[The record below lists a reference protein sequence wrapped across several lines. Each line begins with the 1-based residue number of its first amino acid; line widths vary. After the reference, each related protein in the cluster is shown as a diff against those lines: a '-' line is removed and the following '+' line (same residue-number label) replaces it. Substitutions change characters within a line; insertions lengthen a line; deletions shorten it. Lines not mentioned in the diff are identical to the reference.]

1 MVPHAAEPAR
11 ARPRDA
17 GGRNHCASGLSRRGE
32 PRALVGVARRRAA
45 AGERILQISRG
56 ASPPGCRAVGRGAWV
71 DVRQSRN
78 RAMIWVKGLAFNVAF
93 FAWTV
98 IAGTIGLPFLIA
110 PRAVT
115 MQFGRFWART
125 VLVLLRVI
133 VGLDHEIRGLDR
145 VPRGACIIAMKHQ
158 SAWDTMIPLVL
169 FRDHAAVAKR
179 ELLLLPLY
187 GWYAARAGSI
197 SIDRKAGARALRR
210 LVTAARPVAAEGR
223 PIVIFP
229 EGTRVAPGASLP
241 YLPGVA
247 ALHQALALPLVPAAV
262 NSGYFWGRRSFV
274 KRPGRIVLEF
284 LEPIPPGWPRHRVM
298 AELEQRIETATAA
311 LLREAEAPGT
321 ADTPL
326 SFGAGP
332 P

>member
-1 MVPHAAEPAR
+1 
-11 ARPRDA
+11 
-17 GGRNHCASGLSRRGE
+17 
-32 PRALVGVARRRAA
+32 
-45 AGERILQISRG
+45 
-56 ASPPGCRAVGRGAWV
+56 
-71 DVRQSRN
+71 
-78 RAMIWVKGLAFNVAF
+78 MIWARSLAFNFAL

-98 IAGTIGLPFLIA
+98 IVGTVGLPFLFA

-115 MQFGRFWART
+115 MQFGRFWARV

-145 VPRGACIIAMKHQ
+145 VPCGACIVAMKHQ
-158 SAWDTMIPLVL
+158 SAWDTFILLVL
-169 FRDHAAVAKR
+169 FHDPAAVLKR

-197 SIDRKAGARALRR
+197 SVDRKAGAGALRR
-210 LVTAARPVAAEGR
+210 LVAAARPVAAEGR

-229 EGTRVAPGASLP
+229 EGTRAAPGARLP
-241 YLPGVA
+241 YLPGAA
-247 ALHQALALPLVPAAV
+247 ALYQSLAVPLVPAAV

-284 LEPIPPGWPRHRVM
+284 LEPIPPGWPRRRVM
-298 AELEQRIETATAA
+298 AELEQRVETATAA
-311 LLREAEAPGT
+311 LLREAGASNT
-321 ADTPL
+321 ANSL

-332 P
+332 TKGTSAQA